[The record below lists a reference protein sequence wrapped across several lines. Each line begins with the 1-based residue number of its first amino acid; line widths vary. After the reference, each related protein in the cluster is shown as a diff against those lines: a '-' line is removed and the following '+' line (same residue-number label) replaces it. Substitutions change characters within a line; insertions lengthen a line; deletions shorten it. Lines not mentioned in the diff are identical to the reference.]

1 MVSNGEEEYVYYT
14 PRNRRKYARMVMKY
28 DGGVQAGIA
37 LLDSYNCVGDSTK
50 GGCERWEGPK
60 CRSNGDK
67 YEMKTVAVTD
77 VRSTKYSTYNRS
89 VTLYDCMDMCW
100 KDCQCLGVYAEDV
113 HVNGCVFLIGPYA
126 EGDGKSF
133 QVITRH
139 HSKKSL
145 LELMTSDEM
154 GEITEFQ
161 DGNNGHNLNIYTTK
175 LINSATNC
183 FSPENLLGKGGFGP
197 VFKGTLPNGQEV
209 AIKRLSR
216 GSGQGLVEFKNELIL
231 IAKLQ
236 HTNLVRL
243 LGFCVQ
249 GEDKMLVYEYMP
261 NKSLDFSIFVVTWL
275 QNMQW
280 GAWELW
286 KHGASL
292 ELVDP
297 TLSDSCCKSQVLRCI
312 TLGLLCVEDSPLDRP
327 TMSDVISMLNGEM
340 QLPLPKRPAFST
352 ARNMVDETNSM
363 VEKEKENYTINGRLS
378 MSEMDPR

>member
-1 MVSNGEEEYVYYT
+1 MVSNGDEEYVYYT
-14 PRNRRKYARMVMKY
+14 PRNRRKYARVVMKY

-37 LLDSYNCVGDSTK
+37 LLDSYNCAGDSTK
-50 GGCERWEGPK
+50 G
-60 CRSNGDK
+60 
-67 YEMKTVAVTD
+67 VA
-77 VRSTKYSTYNRS
+77 S
-89 VTLYDCMDMCW
+89 
-100 KDCQCLGVYAEDV
+100 
-113 HVNGCVFLIGPYA
+113 
-126 EGDGKSF
+126 DGKGPSVGAM
-133 QVITRH
+133 VISLMRKEIYVENH
-139 HSKKSL
+139 YNSSPFKSKSWIWIIISVVLALMITIL
-145 LELMTSDEM
+145 LGFLFLWRRRRRIRMEDEM

-161 DGNNGHNLNIYTTK
+161 DGNNDHNLKIYSAT

-183 FSPENLLGKGGFGP
+183 FSPENLLGKGWI
-197 VFKGTLPNGQEV
+197 FKGTMPSGQEV

-236 HTNLVRL
+236 NAFYICGYMAPEYAMEGIFSVKSDVYSFGVMMLEIVSGKKNTSNFQFDRPINLV
-243 LGFCVQ
+243 G
-249 GEDKMLVYEYMP
+249 Y
-261 NKSLDFSIFVVTWL
+261 
-275 QNMQW
+275 
-280 GAWELW
+280 AWELW

-363 VEKEKENYTINGRLS
+363 VEKEMENYTINGRLS